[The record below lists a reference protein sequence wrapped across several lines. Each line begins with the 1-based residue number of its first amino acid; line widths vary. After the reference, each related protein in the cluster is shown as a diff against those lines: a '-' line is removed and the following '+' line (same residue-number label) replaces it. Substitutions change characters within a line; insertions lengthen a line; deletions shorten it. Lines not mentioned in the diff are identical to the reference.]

1 MNIQRVGFEMS
12 NRARGYIAS
21 GEFNG
26 NRVPQHL
33 QNQIV
38 KLYCDSKGL
47 EFVLSRAEYWI
58 NGSTQCQ
65 LWAALKEGFKNIV
78 FFSLWQLPNN
88 KKEREKVYE
97 YCSRNRI
104 VLHFA
109 TERMHAN
116 PDELPFSD
124 LEVLIQS
131 NLIMLQCPNIHGHL
145 IDLRE
150 IISQNNKNSSI
161 DCHDQ

>member
-1 MNIQRVGFEMS
+1 MSIQRIGFQMS

-26 NRVPQHL
+26 NRMPQHL

-38 KLYCDSKGL
+38 KSYCDANDL

-65 LWAALKEGFKNIV
+65 LWAALQEGFKNIV
-78 FFSLWQLPNN
+78 FFSLWQLPSSQ
-88 KKEREKVYE
+88 KDREKVYE
-97 YCSRNRI
+97 YCRFNHI
-104 VLHFA
+104 TLHFA
-109 TERMHAN
+109 AERMHAN
-116 PDELPFSD
+116 PDESPFGD

-131 NLIMLQCPNIHGHL
+131 NLIMSYSLKNHDYLAVLKEL
-145 IDLRE
+145 I
-150 IISQNNKNSSI
+150 
-161 DCHDQ
+161 